1 MPRRFSTE
9 GTSSSPLGASVSS
22 SKPRQCAS
30 ASRMH
35 ARALRRLKS
44 RKAAP
49 SRRNC
54 RRLGLE
60 QHQVPAP
67 PRYHHYTVHALTSLP
82 NVPALLL
89 RAHGERRLRCHQHFT
104 VATTSQR
111 RTHRV
116 IILVLHFPRYPT
128 LCTRCAGTVH
138 RRPTSR
144 STCGRSNESRQ
155 RQARRVRH
163 AAGQRARPFNTG
175 ARRTRRRG
183 RQERRRVLDGH
194 GA

>member
-1 MPRRFSTE
+1 MRLFLLQ
-9 GTSSSPLGASVSS
+9 SPVSVHPQAACMRARSAAS
-22 SKPRQCAS
+22 
-30 ASRMH
+30 
-35 ARALRRLKS
+35 
-44 RKAAP
+44 KAAKP
-49 SRRNC
+49 HRRVATAPASH
-54 RRLGLE
+54 RGLE